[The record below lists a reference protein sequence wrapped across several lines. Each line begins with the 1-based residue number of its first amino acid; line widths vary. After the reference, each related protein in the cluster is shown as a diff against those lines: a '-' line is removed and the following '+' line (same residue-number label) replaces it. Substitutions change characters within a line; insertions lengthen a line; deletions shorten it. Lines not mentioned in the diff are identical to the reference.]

1 MQNAH
6 RAKQQAQVE
15 AEQAKVK
22 DEAEWEVSQEIKDA
36 WGISPASTSRHVR
49 FQILYCRCI
58 VKPFGQFKWG
68 ILRVVLR
75 AIPLSLVI

>member
-22 DEAEWEVSQEIKDA
+22 DEAEWEVSQELKDA
-36 WGISPASTSRHVR
+36 WGLGVPTGDRRV
-49 FQILYCRCI
+49 
-58 VKPFGQFKWG
+58 QFEESY
-68 ILRVVLR
+68 
-75 AIPLSLVI
+75 LSETH